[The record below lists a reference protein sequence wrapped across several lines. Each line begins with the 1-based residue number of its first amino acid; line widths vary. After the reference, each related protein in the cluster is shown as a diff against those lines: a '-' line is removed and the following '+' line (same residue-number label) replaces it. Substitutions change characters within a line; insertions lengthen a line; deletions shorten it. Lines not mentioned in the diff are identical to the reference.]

1 MDWTEKHRPRS
12 LAAVVGNGPSL
23 KKLREW
29 ADTWVHGVPAK
40 RAIILAGPPGTGK
53 TSTALALAYDMG
65 WAVIELNA
73 SDARN
78 ADRIKRVA
86 TAGALHQTFGDDGS
100 FQTSGDA
107 GSGGGVTGRKL
118 IILDEADNLYER
130 LSGENAAGGGSDL
143 SDRGGKAQIIDTIRR
158 TQQPIILIV
167 NDLYGLTKG
176 SGSSLNSLAETLK
189 FTRVNVRSIP
199 KALAGILQKEE
210 ITAEPQVL
218 DAIAARAGGDLRAA
232 VRDLESIC
240 VGRTYLGVE
249 VLESLGSRDTTGNMF
264 DGVRH
269 ILKGKDIGE
278 LRQEMRR
285 IDATPEDQV
294 LWVDE
299 NLPKELVH
307 PEDLVRGYDALSRAD
322 VFLGRTRRKQNY
334 RLWAYAGD
342 LATLGVM
349 VAKQNPGP
357 KKFTPFGFPQWLSK
371 MSRSRGARGLRD
383 KLATSIGAWT
393 HQSKRKSRQGQVET
407 FVFLFQ
413 HDPEFAVQATFDLE
427 LEDDEVALLLDVSP
441 KSKEVKHIREQVAA
455 LEAEAGPKQ
464 TDAFGAYEEKE
475 PEPEPKKPAKPQAG
489 GGQATLF

>member
-29 ADTWVHGVPAK
+29 ADSWVGGAPAK
-40 RAIILAGPPGTGK
+40 RAVILAGPPGTGK
-53 TSTALALAYDMG
+53 TSTALALAMDMG
-65 WAVIELNA
+65 WAPIELNA

-86 TAGALHQTFGDDGS
+86 TAGAIHQTFGDDGAFHS
-100 FQTSGDA
+100 T
-107 GSGGGVTGRKL
+107 GSDGGRKL

-130 LSGENAAGGGSDL
+130 LKGGNTTADGKNL
-143 SDRGGKAQIIDTIRR
+143 SDAGGKAQIIDTIRR

-176 SGSSLNSLAETLK
+176 SGSALNSLADTLK

-210 ITAEPQVL
+210 ITAEPAVL
-218 DAIAARAGGDLRAA
+218 EAIAARAGGDLRAA

-240 VGRTYLGVE
+240 VGRTHLGEE
-249 VLESLGSRDTTGNMF
+249 VLGSLGTRDTTGNMF

-269 ILKGKDIGE
+269 ILKSRDMDE
-278 LRQEMRR
+278 LRREMRS

-299 NLPKELVH
+299 NLPKEYVH
-307 PEDLVRGYDALSRAD
+307 PEDLVRGYEALSRAD

-342 LATLGVM
+342 LATIGVNR
-349 VAKQNPGP
+349 AKQNEGP
-357 KKFTPFGFPQWLSK
+357 RKFTPFGFPQWLSK
-371 MSRSRGARGLRD
+371 MSRSRGARGVKD
-383 KLATSIGAWT
+383 KLATALGAWT
-393 HQSKRKSRQGQVET
+393 HQSKRKARQGQLDA
-407 FVFLFQ
+407 FLFLFQ
-413 HDPEFAVQATFDLE
+413 HDEEFAVHATFDLE
-427 LEDDEVALLLDVSP
+427 LDDDVVALLLDKTA
-441 KSKEVKHIREQVAA
+441 KSKEVKAIREQVKVM
-455 LEAEAGPKQ
+455 EEEAGPKQ
-464 TDAFGAYEEKE
+464 TDAFGAFESADE
-475 PEPEPKKPAKPQAG
+475 PEPVKPKPKPKSD